1 MRIEVHQQG
10 RSARVTVDGRLD
22 AAWTD
27 TFAARMDELVR
38 AGADTIVVDAARLG
52 FLSSLGVRCL
62 ITLSQRMRA
71 IGGSF
76 RLCDPSDP
84 VREIIDLAR
93 LGPVLLVSVGG
104 VGATTTLASNAAFH
118 GDGFTGERRVL
129 DPHAQARAE
138 SIEPSSAP
146 HAWRG
151 GASTI
156 FVGHAAL
163 ASAATDARGRFGECL
178 GIGGALAVQP
188 VDSPE
193 PDFMDQGSGA
203 MPAWIHAGLDV
214 SGAMR
219 HFAHIE
225 ANDDRGMLV
234 SAIVRA
240 CVAAEQGPVA
250 MAIAG
255 LCAGLCGAS
264 ARTSPDGWT
273 TPLEV
278 LDGDAVR
285 KRLRFTGEPS
295 WVGDSVLIAGIAGAP
310 ECDVPGL
317 VPWSEGVHAH
327 LHGLA
332 CAFRALPRAATPLAT
347 VARQLVLEQPIRGIV
362 HLIDDPRPNGAGQ
375 SKVRRACVW
384 WSPLAGGA
392 Q

>member
-1 MRIEVHQQG
+1 MRIEVQQLG
-10 RSARVTVDGRLD
+10 RSARVSVDGRLD

-38 AGADTIVVDAARLG
+38 AGADTIVGDAARLD
-52 FLSSLGVRCL
+52 FLSSLGIRCL
-62 ITLSQRMRA
+62 ITLSQRLRA
-71 IGGSF
+71 VGGSF
-76 RLCDPSDP
+76 RLADPSEP
-84 VREIIDLAR
+84 VRQVIDLAR
-93 LGPVLLVSVGG
+93 LGPILLVAAN
-104 VGATTTLASNAAFH
+104 GAVAVPVTATAFS
-118 GDGFTGERRVL
+118 GEGFTGERRVL
-129 DPHAQARAE
+129 DERAQARLE
-138 SIEPSSAP
+138 SIEPSHAP

-163 ASAATDARGRFGECL
+163 ASAAADARGRFGECVA
-178 GIGGALAVQP
+178 IAGALAVQP
-188 VDSPE
+188 TDSPE
-193 PDFMDQGSGA
+193 PDFMDQGNGA

-225 ANDDRGMLV
+225 SIDDAGVAV

-240 CVAAEQGPVA
+240 CIASEQGPVA
-250 MAIAG
+250 IAMAG

-273 TPLEV
+273 APLDPR
-278 LDGDAVR
+278 DGDGVR
-285 KRLRFTGEPS
+285 KRLRFMGEPS
-295 WVGDSVLIAGIAGAP
+295 WIGESALIAGIAGAP
-310 ECDVPGL
+310 GCGVPGL
-317 VPWSEGVHAH
+317 VPLADGVHAH

-347 VARQLVLEQPIRGIV
+347 IARQLVLEQPIRGIV
-362 HLIDDPRPNGAGQ
+362 HLIDDPRPDGAGQ
-375 SKVRRACVW
+375 SRVRRACVW

-392 Q
+392 R

>member
-1 MRIEVHQQG
+1 MRIEVQQQG
-10 RSARVTVDGRLD
+10 RSARVSVDGRLD

-52 FLSSLGVRCL
+52 FLSSLGIRCL
-62 ITLSQRMRA
+62 ITLSQRLRA
-71 IGGSF
+71 VGGSF
-76 RLCDPSDP
+76 RLADPSEP
-84 VREIIDLAR
+84 VRQVIDLAR
-93 LGPVLLVSVGG
+93 LGPILLVTASSAVA
-104 VGATTTLASNAAFH
+104 VPATATAVS
-118 GDGFTGERRVL
+118 GDGFTGERRML
-129 DPHAQARAE
+129 DERAQARVE

-146 HAWRG
+146 QAWRG
-151 GASTI
+151 SASTI

-178 GIGGALAVQP
+178 AIAGALAVQP
-188 VDSPE
+188 TDSPE
-193 PDFMDQGSGA
+193 PDFMDQGSGT

-219 HFAHIE
+219 HFAHVE
-225 ANDDRGMLV
+225 AIDDRGVAV
-234 SAIVRA
+234 SAIARA
-240 CVAAEQGPVA
+240 CMASEAGPVA
-250 MAIAG
+250 IAIAG
-255 LCAGLCGAS
+255 LCAGLCGAT
-264 ARTSPDGWT
+264 ARTSPDAWT
-273 TPLEV
+273 TPLDSK
-278 LDGDAVR
+278 DGDDVR

-295 WVGDSVLIAGIAGAP
+295 WIGESALIAGIAGGP
-310 ECDVPGL
+310 GCGVPGL
-317 VPWSEGVHAH
+317 VPFAEGVHAH

-362 HLIDDPRPNGAGQ
+362 HLVDDPRPDGAGQ

-392 Q
+392 R

>member
-1 MRIEVHQQG
+1 MRIEVQQQG
-10 RSARVTVDGRLD
+10 RTARVTVDGRLD

-27 TFAARMDELVR
+27 TFSARMDELVR

-52 FLSSLGVRCL
+52 FLSSLGIRCL

-76 RLCDPSDP
+76 RLADPSEP
-84 VREIIDLAR
+84 VRQVIDLAR
-93 LGPVLLVSVGG
+93 LGPMLLVAAPHAGAASPSV
-104 VGATTTLASNAAFH
+104 AEFR

-129 DPHAQARAE
+129 DERASSRVE
-138 SIEPSSAP
+138 SIDPSHAP

-156 FVGHAAL
+156 FIGHAAL
-163 ASAATDARGRFGECL
+163 ASAAGDARGRFGECL
-178 GIGGALAVQP
+178 AIAGALVVQP
-188 VDSPE
+188 TDSPE
-193 PDFMDQGSGA
+193 PDFMDQGSGT

-219 HFAHIE
+219 HFAHVEAIE
-225 ANDDRGMLV
+225 DHGVAV

-240 CVAAEQGPVA
+240 CVAAERGPVA
-250 MAIAG
+250 IAIAG
-255 LCAGLCGAS
+255 LCSGLCGAA

-273 TPLEV
+273 TPLDPR
-278 LDGDAVR
+278 DGDGVR

-295 WVGDSVLIAGIAGAP
+295 WIGESTLIAGIAGAP
-310 ECDVPGL
+310 GCGVPGL
-317 VPWSEGVHAH
+317 VPFADGVHAH

-347 VARQLVLEQPIRGIV
+347 IARQLMLEQPIRGIV
-362 HLIDDPRPNGAGQ
+362 HLIDDARPDGAGH
-375 SKVRRACVW
+375 SMVRRACVW
-384 WSPLAGGA
+384 WSPLVGGSR
-392 Q
+392 

>member
-1 MRIEVHQQG
+1 MRIEVQQHG
-10 RSARVTVDGRLD
+10 RSARVSVDGRLD

-52 FLSSLGVRCL
+52 FLSSLGIRCL
-62 ITLSQRMRA
+62 ITLSQRLRA
-71 IGGSF
+71 VGGSF
-76 RLCDPSDP
+76 RLADPSES
-84 VREIIDLAR
+84 VRQVIDLAR
-93 LGPVLLVSVGG
+93 LGPILLV
-104 VGATTTLASNAAFH
+104 ATNHAAAAPATAAAFT

-129 DPHAQARAE
+129 DERAQARVE

-146 HAWRG
+146 QAWRG

-163 ASAATDARGRFGECL
+163 ASAAADARGRFGECL
-178 GIGGALAVQP
+178 AIAGALAVQP
-188 VDSPE
+188 TDSPE
-193 PDFMDQGSGA
+193 PDFMDQGSGT

-219 HFAHIE
+219 HFAHVE
-225 ANDDRGMLV
+225 AIDDRGAAV
-234 SAIVRA
+234 SEVVRA
-240 CVAAEQGPVA
+240 CIASEAGPVA
-250 MAIAG
+250 VAIAG
-255 LCAGLCGAS
+255 LSAGLCGAA

-273 TPLEV
+273 APLDPR
-278 LDGDAVR
+278 DGDVVR

-295 WVGDSVLIAGIAGAP
+295 WIGESTLIAGIAGAP
-310 ECDVPGL
+310 GCGVPGL
-317 VPWSEGVHAH
+317 VPLADGVHAH

-347 VARQLVLEQPIRGIV
+347 IARQLVLEQPIRSIV
-362 HLIDDPRPNGAGQ
+362 HLVDDPRPDGAGQ
-375 SKVRRACVW
+375 SRVRRACVW

-392 Q
+392 R